1 MVDSSEQKPERAAL
15 LSFYESRIT
24 NPESHRRIYF
34 AFPWFATA
42 AIFAAIAS
50 ASPR

>member
-1 MVDSSEQKPERAAL
+1 MVDSSEQKPERAA

-34 AFPWFATA
+34 AFPWLATA